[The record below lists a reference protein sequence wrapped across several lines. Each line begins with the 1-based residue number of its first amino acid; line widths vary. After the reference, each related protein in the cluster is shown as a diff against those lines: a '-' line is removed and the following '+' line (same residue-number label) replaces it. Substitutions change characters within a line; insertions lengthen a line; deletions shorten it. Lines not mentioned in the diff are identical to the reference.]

1 MELNEKEYL
10 AQTVAILDKKI
21 KDSNA
26 KYKKSREK
34 LRSNIQNQG
43 NNFSDL
49 ERGGDLQ
56 ILTLL
61 LDFYKKSK
69 NGLNLKTKDLNF
81 NIAILTLLE

>member
-43 NNFSDL
+43 NNFSMYV
-49 ERGGDLQ
+49 ENI
-56 ILTLL
+56 ILLHIIKCA
-61 LDFYKKSK
+61 YV
-69 NGLNLKTKDLNF
+69 
-81 NIAILTLLE
+81 